1 MNLPHSWTAALRI
14 KPIKGNFQGL
24 REGSRLLLSRRQIVH
39 AGAAAGLVAAA
50 RPLCAATA
58 VVAAPQPTPNPALL
72 QRAKAA
78 LEARRGS
85 LAFTDVIGIADFS
98 KASREPRFYL
108 AYMNNSMITSYHVA
122 HGRGSDPGHSGWLER
137 FSNEFGS
144 EASSNGAYVTG
155 EVYHGKY
162 GRSLR
167 LTGLDATNSNA
178 LDRAIV
184 IHGAWYAEPKMA
196 ETTGKLGRS
205 EGCFALS
212 ETNLQYVLH
221 QLGPGRLLYADKI

>member
-1 MNLPHSWTAALRI
+1 MQI
-14 KPIKGNFQGL
+14 
-24 REGSRLLLSRRQIVH
+24 SRRQLIH
-39 AGAAAGLVAAA
+39 AGATAGLVAAA
-50 RPLCAATA
+50 RPVLAAD
-58 VVAAPQPTPNPALL
+58 VVFPVAAPNAAANAALL
-72 QRAKAA
+72 ARARAA
-78 LEARRGS
+78 LEAHRS
-85 LAFTDVIGIADFS
+85 SVQFTDVIGITDFS

-108 AYMNNSMITSYHVA
+108 AHMNSNMITSYHVA
-122 HGRGSDPGHSGWLER
+122 HGRGSDPQHSGWLER

-155 EVYHGKY
+155 EVYYGKY

-167 LTGLDATNSNA
+167 LTGLDPSNSNA

-184 IHGAWYAEPKMA
+184 IHGAWYAEPKLA
-196 ETTGKLGRS
+196 ETRGKLGRS

-221 QLGPGRLLYADKI
+221 QLGPGRLLYADKV